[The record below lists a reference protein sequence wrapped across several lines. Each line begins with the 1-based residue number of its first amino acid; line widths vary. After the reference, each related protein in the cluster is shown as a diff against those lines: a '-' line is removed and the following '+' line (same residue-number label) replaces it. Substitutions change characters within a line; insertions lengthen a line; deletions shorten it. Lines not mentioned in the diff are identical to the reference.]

1 MPKSRIRK
9 REKKYLPDQ
18 VAAALPE
25 PKESPRWLAPVML
38 AAFILGLAWIVAYYI
53 SQTRFPIP
61 NIGAWNMAIG
71 FLFIG
76 FGFALA
82 TRWR

>member
-9 REKKYLPDQ
+9 KEKQYLPDK
-18 VAAALPE
+18 VAAAPLE

-53 SQTRFPIP
+53 SQTRYPIP
-61 NIGAWNMAIG
+61 NIGAWNMGIG
-71 FLFIG
+71 FVLIG